1 MPSGLFLPGLIIG
14 CAVGLLFMQFLVY
27 FEGISID
34 RIGGQT
40 YVIIGAA
47 AMLASYSRMTY
58 SLAVIMLETT
68 QSINNFLPIM
78 LGIAVALA
86 VSRMFNRSLYD
97 YAIRMKQLPVLRNNM
112 PAKTRLVRV
121 RDIISNR
128 VSDDYELE
136 VLESVC
142 TVQRLY
148 EVTQKQFNSFPVVN
162 IAGKVIGMI
171 PKNFII
177 VLIEHHQWYEHKEVE
192 YT

>member
-1 MPSGLFLPGLIIG
+1 
-14 CAVGLLFMQFLVY
+14 
-27 FEGISID
+27 
-34 RIGGQT
+34 
-40 YVIIGAA
+40 
-47 AMLASYSRMTY
+47 MLASYSRMTY

-78 LGIAVALA
+78 LGIAVSLT
-86 VSRMFNRSLYD
+86 VSRCLNRSLYD

-112 PAKTRLVRV
+112 PGKTRLMRV
-121 RDIISNR
+121 RDIIAKRLSM
-128 VSDDYELE
+128 DYQLE

-148 EVTQKQFNSFPVVN
+148 EVTQKGMNSFPVVN

-177 VLIEHHQWYEHKEVE
+177 VLIEQH
-192 YT
+192 

>member
-142 TVQRLY
+142 TVQRLF

>member
-1 MPSGLFLPGLIIG
+1 
-14 CAVGLLFMQFLVY
+14 MQFLVY

-86 VSRMFNRSLYD
+86 VSRIFNRSLYD

-142 TVQRLY
+142 TVQRLF

>member
-86 VSRMFNRSLYD
+86 VSRIFNRSLYD

-142 TVQRLY
+142 TVQRLF

>member
-1 MPSGLFLPGLIIG
+1 VPSGLFLPGLIIG